1 MSCKQKLYDEFK
13 EMFVNSIM
21 CKLIITFFSTITFL
35 LFSYHI
41 VFYLKNPD
49 NIVLVYI
56 IVEGLGS
63 ILCLIVLGFW
73 IYIKCETE
81 VEKTTGTVPK
91 LDSSKVE
98 MIDEEKFEGINPL
111 VLSKEKKEKKSKK
124 LIVNEDN
131 FTEENPIKKHR
142 RKSDSNK

>member
-1 MSCKQKLYDEFK
+1 MSCKQKGYEELK
-13 EMFVNSIM
+13 EMLENSII
-21 CKLIITFFSTITFL
+21 CKIIIIFFSIVTIS

-41 VFYLKNPD
+41 VYFIKNPD
-49 NIVLVYI
+49 NMALVYI

-81 VEKTTGTVPK
+81 VEKTTGTVPN